1 MGWGRFF
8 AGIAWDMT
16 KAGVKTSIE
25 SGRRAKMQY
34 QVRRDLVNKQ
44 EENRQNR
51 MLMVEDTLL
60 KQSSLPQIG
69 GEKRMLL
76 EGESTPIQRQLALP
90 GSIQKNY
97 YNTVISGGSPDVR
110 ALALLKTC
118 EDAYDSGLPTIIIH
132 CSNYEIE
139 HQVNTSSIIRNKIII
154 NSTNG
159 LYDPFLGL
167 SITDLT
173 NLFMQSC
180 PENVRQNWNFAA
192 LVGLIAEL
200 YSIRQNK
207 NITLKTL
214 LKTKVTDLP
223 KKIQDTRNNGL
234 INDTKMLELNQ
245 RYQFAQSDAS
255 GLQQYLY
262 QLQSKFQHFYVNCN
276 GSYRG
281 LGKALHGNNIVT
293 VDITDTSNDEF
304 VRLLVSNLVLLRR
317 KGLDFIACFAD
328 LNLSA
333 YGSVMLDYAI
343 SGNNKFS
350 ICSADIVS
358 SVGTNDRLNA
368 LMGYVK
374 NRVYFNHT
382 DGNHCNIL
390 SDGLG
395 TYRRWNI
402 SYTHGF
408 TNRGIVPDNSMGSN
422 ISENPAA
429 KRVPPEILQ
438 SLSGNQMVYKDGES
452 NEIFLM
458 CLS

>member
-1 MGWGRFF
+1 MGWGQFF

-16 KAGVKTSIE
+16 KASVKTSIE
-25 SGRRAKMQY
+25 SGRHAKMQY
-34 QVRRDLVNKQ
+34 QIRRDLFNKQ

-51 MLMVEDTLL
+51 LLMVEDTLL
-60 KQSSLPQIG
+60 RHSNLPQIG

-76 EGESTPIQRQLALP
+76 EGESTPIQKQLALP
-90 GSIQKNY
+90 GSVQRNY
-97 YNTVISGGSPDVR
+97 NNMVISGGTPDVR

-118 EDAYDSGLPTIIIH
+118 EDAYDNGLPTIIIH
-132 CSNYEIE
+132 CGNYLVENMIS
-139 HQVNTSSIIRNKIII
+139 TSTVIRNKVII
-154 NSTNG
+154 NSSNG

-173 NLFMQSC
+173 NLFMQAA
-180 PENVRQNWNFAA
+180 PDNVRQNWNFAA

-200 YSIRQNK
+200 YSIRQKK

-214 LKTKVTDLP
+214 IKTKVTDLP
-223 KKIQDTRNNGL
+223 NKIQDTRNSGM
-234 INDTKMLELNQ
+234 INDPKMLELNQ
-245 RYQFAQSDAS
+245 RYQLAQSDAI
-255 GLQQYLY
+255 GFQQYLY
-262 QLQSKFQHFYVNCN
+262 QLQSKFQQFYANSN

-293 VDITDTSNDEF
+293 IDITDTSNDEF
-304 VRLLVSNLVLLRR
+304 VRLLVNNLILLRR
-317 KGLDFIACFAD
+317 RGVDFIACFAD

-333 YGSVMLDYAI
+333 YGNVMLDYAI
-343 SGNNKFS
+343 SGSNKFS
-350 ICSADIVS
+350 VCSTDIVS
-358 SVGTNDRLNA
+358 SVGTNDKLNA
-368 LMGYVK
+368 LLGYVK
-374 NRVYFNHT
+374 NRVYFNHS

-402 SYTHGF
+402 SYTHSAA
-408 TNRGIVPDNSMGSN
+408 NRGIIPDVTTGSN
-422 ISENPAA
+422 ISENPVA

-438 SLSGNQMVYKDGES
+438 SLSGNQMVYKDGDS